1 MMCALDL
8 FMQKLQ
14 QVDHLCME
22 HNKVLAQMSVNAN
35 NFLKLILFQA
45 NFSFG
50 LPFHYISLQIL
61 NNSSNNSYILV
72 NSCDDSSLGR
82 YSLVFSKCP
91 VSFRRITPYSI
102 DIWYVCILK
111 FIGISLCLFLL
122 FSHNQF
128 HHKLMCSNVRPVAC
142 TGIKTQL
149 TTSEHLP

>member
-50 LPFHYISLQIL
+50 LPFHYISVQIL
-61 NNSSNNSYILV
+61 NNSSNNSYMIV
-72 NSCDDSSLGR
+72 HQP
-82 YSLVFSKCP
+82 VTVQFFSKCP